1 MAEWKDTEGT
11 KWKDT
16 KGVKWKDT
24 IEISVEEQLS
34 VKELVGAEVTEEQK
48 GFLERIRKLIL
59 DFRLEKVTVVLPPIA
74 FKFVRQKKKPKQ
86 KES

>member
-24 IEISVEEQLS
+24 IEISVEEQVS
-34 VKELVGAEVTEEQK
+34 VKELIGAE
-48 GFLERIRKLIL
+48 RIFGANSKANLGLQARAGHCS
-59 DFRLEKVTVVLPPIA
+59 FASYSV
-74 FKFVRQKKKPKQ
+74 
-86 KES
+86 

>member
-1 MAEWKDTEGT
+1 MVEWKNTEGT

-16 KGVKWKDT
+16 KGVRWKDT
-24 IEISVEEQLS
+24 IEISVEEQVS
-34 VKELVGAEVTEEQK
+34 VKELVGAEVTEEQE

-59 DFRLEKVTVVLPPIA
+59 DFRLEKVTVVLPPVA
-74 FKFVRQKKKPKQ
+74 FKFVRQKKNSEQ